1 VKTQH
6 RDWWRAASVTRW
18 QMPTRVLVVAVAVLA
33 IVLAAAIIDEIV
45 SSGVRSLPPQVG
57 SVAPQPLGNG
67 LSRYFPRSGRASP
80 GVSYQFR
87 LYTHCGLDW
96 PLAMDFDGS
105 FWDPMGVASDGYG
118 NPPPGYGNPIDQ
130 GTITLISPTLT
141 QYRSSTGTVMQWS
154 RHPGPQISSG
164 CM

>member
-1 VKTQH
+1 
-6 RDWWRAASVTRW
+6 
-18 QMPTRVLVVAVAVLA
+18 MPTRVLVVAVAVLA